1 MNLLITGGSGFV
13 GSNLAIRFKK
23 LYPSWT
29 VLALDN
35 LKRRGSELNVPR
47 LRNNGV
53 QFIHGDIRNS
63 EDFDTI
69 GDVDCIIDAAAE
81 PSVTA
86 GLESN
91 TDYVVN
97 TNLMGTINC
106 LNFAVKRK
114 AMFIFLSSSR
124 IYPFD
129 LLDQVKFEEKET
141 RFEIIED
148 QVLPGISNKGV
159 TLDFPLRGPKSL
171 YGATKLSS
179 ELLMTEYNEFLNLKS
194 VVNRCGVITG
204 PWQMGKVDQG
214 VIVLWLA
221 RHFWKKNLS
230 YNGYGGLGKQVRDI
244 LHINDLFRLVDWQIH
259 NIDKIN
265 GRVYNVGG
273 GYQCSVSLLELT
285 RICEEITGNKIIIS
299 PSPENRKA
307 DVRIYITDNS
317 LVTDQTGWSP
327 NYTPDEILQEIFE
340 WIEENQNQLEPILN

>member
-69 GDVDCIIDAAAE
+69 GDVDCIIDAESE
-81 PSVTA
+81 PTVTE
-86 GLESN
+86 GLDSN
-91 TDYVVN
+91 KDYVVN

-179 ELLMTEYNEFLNLKS
+179 ELLMTEYNEFLNL
-194 VVNRCGVITG
+194 
-204 PWQMGKVDQG
+204 
-214 VIVLWLA
+214 
-221 RHFWKKNLS
+221 
-230 YNGYGGLGKQVRDI
+230 
-244 LHINDLFRLVDWQIH
+244 
-259 NIDKIN
+259 
-265 GRVYNVGG
+265 
-273 GYQCSVSLLELT
+273 
-285 RICEEITGNKIIIS
+285 
-299 PSPENRKA
+299 
-307 DVRIYITDNS
+307 
-317 LVTDQTGWSP
+317 
-327 NYTPDEILQEIFE
+327 
-340 WIEENQNQLEPILN
+340 